1 MSGAEDA
8 CNISGDHDRVL
19 TKPPLDI
26 VAQPRLFRAAIKQRF
41 AKIINSAF
49 NLITLCRCKGHKV
62 MIFAPMF
69 QFYGQVPVK
78 QSFLNV
84 KVLVG
89 TFNQGFLH
97 DCEIFVNLRLSFVT
111 LLATEPALT
120 ETLGDVVDLVDIR
133 VPGKYRVPGQHFRV
147 QTADGPDVNLEIKT
161 LTSRLF
167 N

>member
-1 MSGAEDA
+1 
-8 CNISGDHDRVL
+8 
-19 TKPPLDI
+19 
-26 VAQPRLFRAAIKQRF
+26 
-41 AKIINSAF
+41 
-49 NLITLCRCKGHKV
+49 

-78 QSFLNV
+78 HSFLNV

-111 LLATEPALT
+111 LIATEPALT

-161 LTSRLF
+161 LTSRQF